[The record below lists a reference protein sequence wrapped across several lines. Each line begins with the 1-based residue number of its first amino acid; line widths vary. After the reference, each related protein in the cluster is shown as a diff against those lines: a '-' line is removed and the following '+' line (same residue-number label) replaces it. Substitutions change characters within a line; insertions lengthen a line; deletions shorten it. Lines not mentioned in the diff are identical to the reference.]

1 MNPVTAPDEAT
12 RTTERRAATVEAM
25 FDRIAGR
32 YDLVNR
38 MMTLGRDESWRER
51 TVAALRLRAGA
62 VVVDVA
68 CGTGDLCRALDRSGY
83 VAFGLDRSAGMLA
96 MARTDAPLLR
106 GDAFR
111 LPFADTSVDGVV
123 CGFGLR
129 NFPARDPFLAAC
141 LRALRPGGRI
151 AVLETAVPDGRFR
164 RAGHA
169 FWLGRVVPR
178 LGAWLSDAPAY
189 RYLPATTAELPEPG
203 VLLDEF
209 ARAGFV
215 DVDRRTY
222 GFGGVQVLT
231 GTRP

>member
-1 MNPVTAPDEAT
+1 MSSRTAPDQAT
-12 RTTERRAATVEAM
+12 SSAERQAVAVEAM

-32 YDLVNR
+32 YDLINR
-38 MMTLGRDESWRER
+38 VMTLGRDESWRKR
-51 TVAALRLRAGA
+51 TVAALRLPTGA

-68 CGTGDLCRALDRSGY
+68 CGTGDLCRALERSGF
-83 VAFGLDRSAGMLA
+83 VPLGLDRSAGMLA
-96 MARTDAPLLR
+96 RARTDAPLLR
-106 GDAFR
+106 ADAFR
-111 LPFADTSVDGVV
+111 LPFANGSIDGVV

-129 NFPARDPFLAAC
+129 NFPARHPFLAAC
-141 LRALRPGGRI
+141 ARSLRPGGRI
-151 AVLETAVPDGRFR
+151 AVLETAVPNGRLR

-169 FWLGRVVPR
+169 FYLGRVVPR

-189 RYLPATTAELPEPG
+189 RYLPSTTAEFPEPA

-215 DVDRRTY
+215 DVDRRTH
-222 GFGGVQVLT
+222 GLGAIQVLT